1 MYTFSMSAIFP
12 ITQAR
17 ERFSEILESSESEPV
32 FLSRHGVTTNVILS
46 HAQYEHLME
55 LVEDAEDVAD
65 ANLALDEI
73 IAGQPT
79 IPWEQVKADLGL

>member
-1 MYTFSMSAIFP
+1 MSAIFP

-17 ERFSEILESSESEPV
+17 ERFSEILEISESEPV

-55 LVEDAEDVAD
+55 LVEDAEDAAD
-65 ANLALDEI
+65 ADLALAEI
-73 IAGQPT
+73 MAGEPT
-79 IPWEQVKADLGL
+79 IPWEKVKADLGL

>member
-1 MYTFSMSAIFP
+1 MSAIFP

-17 ERFSEILESSESEPV
+17 ERFSEILEISESEPV

>member
-1 MYTFSMSAIFP
+1 MSAIFP

-17 ERFSEILESSESEPV
+17 ERFSEILEISESEPV
-32 FLSRHGVTTNVILS
+32 FLSRHGVITNVILS